1 MSLTNSNIC
10 LIFNRIYLNLMKDIK
25 DKNDEIKGILKKNY
39 KVFDKKSNEYIDT
52 FIININEEILNV
64 VFSEN
69 DIVDNISV
77 LNLELFRDI
86 TVNDIMKKIV
96 ENNSDSLNTI
106 RYYIYLLMVLA
117 YMYCMKDMDD
127 DKKGI
132 LLQKTLY
139 IINNVDKNNID
150 DVRMEKH
157 LEDIIDDDIKKILW
171 KMFSDKKNVKEPVMN
186 IDDNF
191 EHIEFL
197 HNTKIG
203 ELAKEI
209 SQSIDINSLNINS
222 PEELLDI
229 NNVMNN
235 SNNNNPLGN
244 IIQTVGSKIT
254 EKINKGEINQEE
266 LMSEALNMMST
277 LNMSGQGDM
286 MTQMMNMMGNKN
298 PTKERLRKKLDNKN
312 K

>member
-1 MSLTNSNIC
+1 MSLANSNIC
-10 LIFNRIYLNLMKDIK
+10 FIFNRIYLNLMKDIK
-25 DKNDEIKGILKKNY
+25 NKSSDIKAILKKNY
-39 KVFDKKSNEYIDT
+39 KVFDKKSYEYIDS
-52 FIININEEILNV
+52 FIVNINDDIIKV

-77 LNLELFRDI
+77 LNMELFQDI

-96 ENNSDSLNTI
+96 ENNVDSLNTV

-117 YMYCMKDMDD
+117 YMYRMDDVDD
-127 DKKGI
+127 DKKAI

-139 IINNVDKNNID
+139 IINNVDKNDID
-150 DVRMEKH
+150 NESMEKH

-171 KMFSDKKNVKEPVMN
+171 KMFLDKKNVKEPVMN
-186 IDDNF
+186 MDDNF
-191 EHIEFL
+191 ESMEFL

-209 SQSIDINSLNINS
+209 SQSIDVESLNISS

-229 NNVMNN
+229 NNVMN
-235 SNNNNPLGN
+235 SSNNPLGN
-244 IIQTVGSKIT
+244 IIQTVGTKIT
-254 EKINKGEINQEE
+254 EKISKGEINQEE

-277 LNMSGQGDM
+277 LNMSGQGDIM
-286 MTQMMNMMGNKN
+286 SQMMNMMNNNN
-298 PTKERLRKKLDNKN
+298 PTKERLRKKLENK
-312 K
+312 KK